1 MSRKI
6 ILDYNCLQYDH
17 NQRLWIDVNGEI
29 RLESD
34 LETILTC
41 IQVDQLASQ
50 SDNFITAYTPVEGVG
65 LWVQH
70 RVRPM

>member
-1 MSRKI
+1 M
-6 ILDYNCLQYDH
+6 
-17 NQRLWIDVNGEI
+17 DVNGEI
-29 RLESD
+29 ILESD

-65 LWVQH
+65 L
-70 RVRPM
+70 